1 MLEGDE
7 YEVFFFQQGPTGN
20 PEFAVRFN
28 VKDFKPEEINVS
40 TKAGRLTISGW

>member
-1 MLEGDE
+1 MTEESE
-7 YEVFFFQQGPTGN
+7 YGVFFVQQGPSGN

-40 TKAGRLTISGW
+40 TKAGRLTIAG